1 MSKVEYEMEYYIKEF
16 KASLQARQK
25 EESTIKMY
33 INEIRHFLESVRL
46 LNIQLSHISQEDII
60 LARNLMIEKGMKP
73 STINKSISIL
83 SSFFKWAKEQGFVAT
98 NPTEHIRLLEPK
110 KTIPPKWLTEEDI
123 ARLLQYVAKERN
135 SFKKTRNEALIYV
148 MLYAG
153 LRVEEVS
160 ELRLASLQEEALIVF
175 DNDAESRRVPID
187 EMTRQILNCWMDRRL
202 EASKQVYDASPYLF
216 VTERSGCM
224 QPRSIQF
231 VIESFSLKLG
241 FLVLCQHLRHTY
253 CRRLAVQGIPI
264 EQIKKWAGHKSILTT
279 YQYIDGQ

>member
-1 MSKVEYEMEYYIKEF
+1 MECYIQEF
-16 KASLQARQK
+16 KASLKAKHK
-25 EESTIKMY
+25 EESTVKMY
-33 INEIRHFLESVRL
+33 VTEIRHFLGSAQL
-46 LNIQLSHISQEDII
+46 LRKPLSQINREDII
-60 LARNLMIEKGMKP
+60 FSRNQMCEKGMKP

-83 SSFFKWAKEQGFVAT
+83 SSFFKWAIQQGYAT
-98 NPTEHIRLLEPK
+98 ANPAEHIRLLEPQK
-110 KTIPPKWLTEEDI
+110 NDSPKWLTEEQE
-123 ARLLQYVAKERN
+123 ARLLDHAAKERN
-135 SFKKTRNEALIYV
+135 PFKRARNEALIYV

-187 EMTRQILNCWMDRRL
+187 EMTRQILTSWMDRRL
-202 EASKQVYDASPYLF
+202 ETGKQVYETSPFLF
-216 VTERSGCM
+216 VTERSGRM

-253 CRRLAVQGIPI
+253 CRRLAVQGLAI
-264 EQIKKWAGHKSILTT
+264 EQIKKRAGHKSILTT
-279 YQYIDGQ
+279 YQYFTGQE